1 MLKIRNLLDE
11 DWEAVWSIIEPTI
24 RAGETY
30 ALSRQMSEA
39 EAREYWTGGDRTAF
53 VAEQDGRIVGS
64 YYIHPNHQGGGGH
77 VANCGYMTAPAST
90 GRGIARQMCEHSL
103 EYARAAGFLAM
114 QFNFVVSSNQRAV
127 RLWQFLGF
135 DIVGRLPG
143 AFRTPTGGYVDALVM
158 FRKL

>member
-39 EAREYWTGGDRTAF
+39 EAREYWTGRDRTAF

-114 QFNFVVSSNQRAV
+114 QFNFVVSSNERAV

-143 AFRTPTGGYVDALVM
+143 AFRTPTGCYVDALVM

>member
-77 VANCGYMTAPAST
+77 VANCRYMTAPAST